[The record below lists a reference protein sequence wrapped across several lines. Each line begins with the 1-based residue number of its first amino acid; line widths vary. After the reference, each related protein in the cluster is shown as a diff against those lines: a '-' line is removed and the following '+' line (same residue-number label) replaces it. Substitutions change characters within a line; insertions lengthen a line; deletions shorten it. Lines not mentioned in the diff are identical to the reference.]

1 MGAGESAS
9 LDAQRRELAAR
20 LVQARRTARALP
32 DFPGP
37 IPATLVDAYLVQ
49 DLAIGQWPDAVI
61 GWKVGYIPVEKRDGS
76 GDERLLGPVFAR
88 ALWRATPDLVF
99 PVFTGGF
106 AAVEAEFV
114 LRLEADA
121 PADKLTW
128 SAAEA
133 DAFPATLFTGMEIAS
148 SPLATINQLGPRV
161 VIPDFGNHNGLV
173 LGTEIPGWR
182 AIPET
187 EMTCTTSIDG
197 VQAGSG
203 GATSLAGGLRTA
215 FAFALGRS
223 ARRGRPLRRGDLIAT
238 GNATGIHDIR
248 AGQTAR
254 IQFAG
259 FGEIIGTAAPA
270 G

>member
-1 MGAGESAS
+1 
-9 LDAQRRELAAR
+9 
-20 LVQARRTARALP
+20 
-32 DFPGP
+32 
-37 IPATLVDAYLVQ
+37 
-49 DLAIGQWPDAVI
+49 
-61 GWKVGYIPVEKRDGS
+61 
-76 GDERLLGPVFAR
+76 
-88 ALWRATPDLVF
+88 
-99 PVFTGGF
+99 
-106 AAVEAEFV
+106 
-114 LRLEADA
+114 
-121 PADKLTW
+121 
-128 SAAEA
+128 
-133 DAFPATLFTGMEIAS
+133 MEIAS